1 MAFSAAGALA
11 IVWTIALYA
20 IVIGVLSIA
29 LAFRLRTWG
38 KARAAGA
45 ACRLGMTADAHYF
58 ALALALIVS
67 RPCALGPVSVRH
79 NR

>member
-38 KARAAGA
+38 RRVLPVQRAAWE
-45 ACRLGMTADAHYF
+45 
-58 ALALALIVS
+58 
-67 RPCALGPVSVRH
+67 
-79 NR
+79 